1 MNLKIKLAE
10 KRLQRASRNLDKW
23 ETRFY
28 ERQRDLQDLYKKTQD
43 PHDDAEQI
51 KADMAAISAWENGV
65 VVKEDNGKH

>member
-1 MNLKIKLAE
+1 MKLKIRLTE
-10 KRLQRASRNLDKW
+10 KRLQRASRKLDKW
-23 ETRFY
+23 EAEFY
-28 ERQRDLQDLYKKTQD
+28 KLQSDLQNLYRKTQD